1 MKNFKGYFQNAMNF
15 ISKVIMANIGIFM
28 AIGIMN
34 VIFSKTGWFPDP
46 RMRVVIT
53 LCSRYLL
60 PFMIAYTSGKFIGG
74 ENGGR
79 VGAISSIGMMLGSG
93 TATVLLLGP
102 IISGVL
108 GGYLIK
114 IFDKYKEGR
123 IKPGF
128 EMLANNFVLGVS
140 AIALSLLNSYASRPM
155 LSFLNYI
162 LVEKFM
168 KFAMSGPLPFVS
180 IIIEPTKIFFLN
192 NIINHGIL
200 SPVGMQ
206 QTINTGKSIFFLMET
221 NPGPGLG
228 VLLALFLIEGKKSI
242 QSNMLI
248 QFIGGIHE
256 VYFPYILKNLFLVF
270 PLILGGMTGTYIFS
284 LLGVGLSSPAS
295 PGSVLTIMALAPR
308 GDSLLIFIG
317 ILLSTLISFLAA
329 SITLRIT
336 DKKNPSIL
344 LKKETM
350 SEEVILP
357 RTVSRIAVVCDAGL
371 GSSVMGANILKREIK
386 NRGLSIEVLH
396 SSMRNLEPE
405 FDIVITHEKLV
416 HRVDELGYDF
426 LCLVLDDFVDTNLY
440 KNLVD
445 KLCEDRPQEEAK
457 EIQATKTPDFLEK
470 SGIQT
475 GLESVSYEKAIKA
488 IGEKLRKLGYTDE
501 KYTDAM
507 LDREAMFSTYIGNHV
522 AIPHGT
528 IEQQVHVSNPGIV
541 IFQYPDGVKFK
552 NGGIAYLIIGIASK
566 PDTHVNIVS
575 YIADII
581 EDEELI
587 DHLYKTDSIDEI
599 YDMFTFK

>member
-1 MKNFKGYFQNAMNF
+1 MKNFKAYFQNAMNF

-46 RMRVVIT
+46 KMRLVIS
-53 LCSRYLL
+53 LSSRYLL
-60 PFMIAYTSGKFIGG
+60 PFMIAYTSGKFIAG

-79 VGAISSIGMMLGSG
+79 VGAISSIGMISGSG

-102 IISGVL
+102 LISGVL
-108 GGYLIK
+108 GGCLMK
-114 IFDKYKEGR
+114 TFDKYKEGR

-128 EMLANNFVLGVS
+128 EMLANNFALGVS
-140 AIALSLLNSYASRPM
+140 AIALTLLNLYASRPI
-155 LSFLNYI
+155 LNFLNYI
-162 LVEKFM
+162 LLEKFM
-168 KFAMSGPLPFVS
+168 KLAMSGPLPFVS

-200 SPVGMQ
+200 SPLGMQ

-228 VLLALFLIEGKKSI
+228 VLLALFLIESKKSV

-248 QFIGGIHE
+248 QFFGGIHE
-256 VYFPYILKNLFLVF
+256 VYFPYVLKNLFLIF

-284 LLGVGLSSPAS
+284 LLNLGLSSPAS

-308 GDSLLIFIG
+308 GDSLLIFMG
-317 ILLSTLISFLAA
+317 ILFSSMVSFLTA
-329 SITLRIT
+329 SITLKIT
-336 DKKNPSIL
+336 DRRSPSIL
-344 LKKETM
+344 IKKDAIP
-350 SEEVILP
+350 EEVILP
-357 RTVSRIAVVCDAGL
+357 KTVSRIAVVCDAGL
-371 GSSVMGANILKREIK
+371 GSSVMGANILKREVK

-416 HRVDELGYDF
+416 HRIDELGYDF
-426 LCLVLDDFVDTNLY
+426 LCLVLDDFVDTDLY

-445 KLCEDRPQEEAK
+445 KLSKDRPQEEAK
-457 EIQATKTPDFLEK
+457 ELQVAKTPDFLER
-470 SGIQT
+470 SGIHT
-475 GLESVSYEKAIKA
+475 GLESVTYEEAIRA
-488 IGEKLRKLGYTDE
+488 IGKKLTELGYTDE
-501 KYTDAM
+501 KYTKAM

-528 IEQQVHVSNPGIV
+528 VEQQVHVSNPGIV

-552 NGGIAYLIIGIASK
+552 NGGLAHLIIGIASK
-566 PDTHVNIVS
+566 PNTHVDIVS

-587 DHLYKTDSIDEI
+587 DHLYKTDDPNEI
-599 YDMFTFK
+599 YDMFTFE